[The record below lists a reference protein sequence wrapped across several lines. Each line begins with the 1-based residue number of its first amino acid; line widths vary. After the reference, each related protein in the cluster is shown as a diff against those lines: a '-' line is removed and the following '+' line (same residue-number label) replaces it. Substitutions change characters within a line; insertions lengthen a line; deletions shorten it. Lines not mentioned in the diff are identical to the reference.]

1 MVQAPDRF
9 FFVIY
14 TTLCGGMTLR
24 LPTLSKF
31 KKRRRKHTSDY
42 GTIHSI
48 IVFVTVITA
57 AYYASMF
64 NILSTITEAMK
75 TSSLVHSS
83 AAATLNIVSAGKLRK
98 QCRDHME
105 F

>member
-1 MVQAPDRF
+1 MVQAPDSF

-14 TTLCGGMTLR
+14 TTLCAGMNLR

-42 GTIHSI
+42 GTIYYT

-57 AYYASMF
+57 AYYVTMF

-75 TSSLVHSS
+75 RSSLAYPS
-83 AAATLNIVSAGKLRK
+83 AAATLNIVSARK
-98 QCRDHME
+98 QFRDHME

>member
-1 MVQAPDRF
+1 
-9 FFVIY
+9 
-14 TTLCGGMTLR
+14 MTLR

-42 GTIHSI
+42 GTIQYI
-48 IVFVTVITA
+48 TVPVTVITA
-57 AYYASMF
+57 AYYVTMF
-64 NILSTITEAMK
+64 NVLITITEAMER
-75 TSSLVHSS
+75 SSLVHSS
-83 AAATLNIVSAGKLRK
+83 AAATLNIVSARK